1 MSTGPN
7 IPGPNM
13 QALELDLPAC
23 PRALVQ
29 LSLLLSSDD
38 SPISAMAELIESDMA
53 LASAVV
59 RTVNSSLFGLSR
71 RVQTVGEA
79 VRYLGTSEVT
89 ALTFEIGLRA
99 AFTPTPEL
107 ESLWDRA
114 SRRGLLMGR
123 SAQVLDLEALRAH
136 TAGLFARSGQAVMLS
151 RAALPYAALM
161 RRHGNDETVLAQAE
175 LDAFG
180 LTHAALGGALCRA
193 WGLADDV
200 AEYVREHV
208 RPASEWGRHSRGVRD
223 LLVLGAVV
231 DALLDDRNVREVAE
245 SLRGCID
252 LEPEDIV
259 GAVMPH
265 WHRISGVH

>member
-1 MSTGPN
+1 MPTGSNTGPN
-7 IPGPNM
+7 M
-13 QALELDLPAC
+13 RALELDLPAC

-29 LSLLLSSDD
+29 LSQLLSSDD
-38 SPISAMAELIESDMA
+38 SPVSAIAELIESDMA

-71 RVQTVGEA
+71 RVETVGEA

-123 SAQVLDLEALRAH
+123 SAQVLALEALRAH

-151 RAALPYAALM
+151 RASLPYSALL
-161 RRHGNDETVLAQAE
+161 RRHGGDEAMLAQAE
-175 LDAFG
+175 LEAFG
-180 LTHAALGGALCRA
+180 LTHAALGSALCRA
-193 WGLADDV
+193 WGLADEV
-200 AEYVREHV
+200 ADYVREHV
-208 RPASEWGRHSRGVRD
+208 RPASEWGHHPRGVRD

-231 DALLDDRNVREVAE
+231 DALLDGRDVHEVAE
-245 SLRGCID
+245 THSGWIA

-259 GAVMPH
+259 SAVMPQ
-265 WHRISGVH
+265 WHRLSGVH